1 MSLIDPHGGKLVNR
15 ILDPTKAKALLNETK
30 NLPMI
35 KLSPREQC
43 DLEMIAVGAFSP
55 LTGFVGEEEFHTI
68 CNEMKLPNGLPWPT
82 PITCTVT
89 NEQAGKF
96 NVGGRT
102 LLVDDKNRPL
112 AVLTITSKYKHN
124 KELEAEKVY
133 KTQDKQHPGV
143 AIVYAEGDIC
153 LGGPIDVISPNYEP
167 DFVEFRLTPAQTR
180 DEFAKRGWK
189 SIVAFQT
196 RNPIHRA
203 HEYITKVALESC
215 DGLLI
220 HPLVGQTKSDDIPAD
235 VRMKCYGELLK
246 DYYPASRV
254 FLSVMPSAMRY
265 AGPREAI
272 LHAIIRKNYG
282 CTHFIVGRD
291 HAGVGNYYGTY
302 DAQKIFDEVDAGM
315 LKIETMKFEHS
326 FFCKACQSMATTK
339 TCGHDKSN
347 HVFLSGTKVREMLCA
362 GQLPPPEFTRPEVAK
377 ILIDAYKNP
386 K

>member
-1 MSLIDPHGGKLVNR
+1 MSLIEPHGGKLVNR
-15 ILDPTKAKALLNETK
+15 IVDAAKAKQLLAESK
-30 NLPMI
+30 NLPVI
-35 KLSPREQC
+35 KLSAREQC
-43 DLEMIAVGAFSP
+43 DLEMIAIGAFSP
-55 LTGFVGEEEFHTI
+55 LTGFVGEEEFVTI
-68 CNEMKLPNGLPWPT
+68 CNEMRLPNGLPWSI

-89 NEQAGKF
+89 NEQAGSF
-96 NVGGRT
+96 HVGGKA
-102 LLVDDKNRPL
+102 LLVDDQNRPL
-112 AVLTITSKYKHN
+112 AVLSITSKYKHN

-133 KTQDKQHPGV
+133 KTSDKQHPGV
-143 AIVYAEGDIC
+143 AIMEAEGDIC
-153 LGGPIDVISPNYEP
+153 LGGPIDVINANYDA
-167 DFVEFRLTPAQTR
+167 DFVSYRLTPAQTR
-180 DEFAKRGWK
+180 EEFAKREWK
-189 SIVAFQT
+189 TIVAFQT

-220 HPLVGQTKSDDIPAD
+220 HPLVGATKSDDIPAD
-235 VRMKCYGELLK
+235 VRMECYTTLLK
-246 DYYPASRV
+246 DYYASSRV
-254 FLSVMPSAMRY
+254 FLSVMPLAMRY

-302 DAQKIFDEVDAGM
+302 DAQKIFDEIDPNL
-315 LKIETMKFEHS
+315 LKIVPMKFEHS
-326 FFCKACQSMATTK
+326 FFCKACGAMATTK

-347 HVFLSGTKVREMLCA
+347 HVFLSGTKVREMLGA

-377 ILIDAYKNP
+377 VLIAAYK

>member
-1 MSLIDPHGGKLVNR
+1 MSLIEPHGGKLVNR
-15 ILDPTKAKALLNETK
+15 ILEADKASALLKESK
-30 NLPMI
+30 NLPVI

-43 DLEMIAVGAFSP
+43 DLEMIAIGAFSP

-68 CNEMKLPNGLPWPT
+68 CNEMKLPNGLPWPA

-89 NEQAGKF
+89 AEESAKF
-96 NVGGRT
+96 NIGSKA
-102 LLVDDKNRPL
+102 LLVDDKDRPL

-133 KTQDKQHPGV
+133 KTLDKQHPGV
-143 AIVYAEGDIC
+143 AIVDSEGDVC
-153 LGGPIDVISPNYEP
+153 LGGPIDVINPNYEQ
-167 DFVEFRLTPAQTR
+167 DFTEFRLTPVQTR
-180 DEFAKRGWK
+180 EEFAKRGWK

-246 DYYPASRV
+246 DYYPTARV

-302 DAQKIFDEVDAGM
+302 DAQKIFDEVDASL
-315 LKIETMKFEHS
+315 LKIQPMKFEHS

-377 ILIDAYKNP
+377 ILIDAYKNQ

>member
-1 MSLIDPHGGKLVNR
+1 MSLIEPHGGKLVSR
-15 ILDPTKAKALLNETK
+15 IVDTEKAKSLLSESK
-30 NLPMI
+30 NLPVI
-35 KLSPREQC
+35 ALSSREQC
-43 DLEMIAVGAFSP
+43 DLEMIAIGAFSP
-55 LTGFVGEEEFHTI
+55 LAGFVGEEEFYTI
-68 CNEMKLPNGLPWPT
+68 CNDMLLPSGLPWPV

-89 NEQAGKF
+89 NEQANQF
-96 NVGGRT
+96 NVGGKA
-102 LLVDDKNRPL
+102 LLVDDKHRSL

-124 KELEAEKVY
+124 KDLEAEKIY
-133 KTQDKQHPGV
+133 KTLDKQHPGV
-143 AIVYAEGDIC
+143 AIVYSEGDIC

-167 DFVEFRLTPAQTR
+167 DFTDYRLTPAQTR
-180 DEFAKRGWK
+180 AEFGKRGWQ
-189 SIVAFQT
+189 SVVAFQT

-203 HEYITKVALESC
+203 HEYLTKCALETC

-235 VRMKCYGELLK
+235 VRMKCYNILLE

-254 FLSVMPSAMRY
+254 LLSVMPSAMRY

-302 DAQKIFDEVDAGM
+302 DAQKIFDQIDSKLLA
-315 LKIETMKFEHS
+315 IEPMKFEHS
-326 FFCKACQSMATTK
+326 FYCKTCQSMTTTK

-347 HVFLSGTKVREMLCA
+347 HIFLSGTKVREMLSA
-362 GQLPPPEFTRPEVAK
+362 GQLPPTEFTRPEVAQ
-377 ILIDAYKNP
+377 ILIAAYRNG
-386 K
+386 